1 MEITVTYDRGLVPV
15 TILHLNGKLDGSN
28 YESLIAK
35 AQMYYESG
43 ARDLVLDLSN
53 LSFLS
58 SAGLS
63 ALHRVALLYRGK
75 SVAELE
81 EGWAS
86 LHAIDRDRG
95 GGVQEHVKLLNP
107 APRIREI
114 LEMVGFTTFFEIHA
128 DLNQVVNS
136 FR

>member
-1 MEITVTYDRGLVPV
+1 MEITVTHDRGLVPV
-15 TILHLNGKLDGSN
+15 TILHLDGKLDGSN
-28 YESLIAK
+28 YETLIAK

-43 ARDLVLDLSN
+43 VRDLVLDLSN

-58 SAGLS
+58 SPGLS

-86 LHAIDRDRG
+86 LHAMDRDRG
-95 GGVQEHVKLLNP
+95 TGVQQHVKLLNP
-107 APRIREI
+107 APRIRET
-114 LEMVGFTTFFEIHA
+114 LEMVGFTAFFEIHA
-128 DLNQVVNS
+128 DLHEAVNS